1 MLNAYSVAT
10 FRPFQRP
17 DGPPYVLI
25 VCPVEFDA
33 GSPVRPTSELEWVQP
48 GPPAAPPRHGRGPVA
63 LLPRGDDVV
72 LVLPPMAVSWHAVAL
87 PRMPANRVRAA
98 LDGLLEDRLLD
109 EVEHLHLA
117 LEPGGK
123 PGQSLWVAACRRE
136 PLKAWLALLQDA
148 GHRVVRIAPAL
159 WPQADGGAAL
169 HHAFDWQGEPWLA
182 RQDDQGVT
190 CLPLAAM
197 AGVAPAPAGTAARW
211 TADPSVASVAE
222 AQLQRPVSVLTGAQW
237 LQSCADGPWN
247 LAQFGLS
254 LSQGARQGQKLG
266 QWWQQFRSAPAW
278 RPARWGL
285 GALLVVQLL
294 GLNLMAQAERRSQA
308 AQRAAIDRVLQEQ
321 FPSVTL
327 VLDAPVQ
334 MQREVERLQRS
345 AGLLD
350 RNDLESLLAA
360 LGGQLAGD
368 GSLPTPDRV
377 RFADGQLRL
386 EGWRVEAAR
395 LQALQDG
402 LSQAGWQLRTDSEGL
417 VLTASP
423 ATGGR
428 P

>member
-10 FRPFQRP
+10 FRPFLRP

-33 GSPVRPTSELEWVQP
+33 GSPVRPTSELDWVQP
-48 GPPAAPPRHGRGPVA
+48 GAPAAPPRHGRGPA
-63 LLPRGDDVV
+63 SLLPRGDDVV
-72 LVLPPMAVSWHAVAL
+72 LVLPPMAVSWHAVTL

-109 EVEHLHLA
+109 DVEHLHLA

-123 PGQSLWVAACRRE
+123 PGQTLWVAACRRD
-136 PLKAWLALLQDA
+136 PLKAWLALLQEA
-148 GHRVVRIAPAL
+148 GQRVVRIAPGL
-159 WPQADGGAAL
+159 WPQAEGAPAL
-169 HHAFDWQGEPWLA
+169 HHAFEWQGQPWLA
-182 RQDDQGVT
+182 QQDDRGVG
-190 CLPLAAM
+190 CLPLAA
-197 AGVAPAPAGTAARW
+197 VALPSDAAGTPARW
-211 TADPSVASVAE
+211 TADPAVAGAAE
-222 AQLQRPVSVLTGAQW
+222 ARLQRPVSVVTGTQW
-237 LQSCADGPWN
+237 LLRCAEGPWN
-247 LAQFGLS
+247 LAQFGFS

-285 GALLVVQLL
+285 VGLLVVQLL

-308 AQRAAIDRVLQEQ
+308 AQRAAIDQMLKDQ

-350 RNDLESLLAA
+350 RSDLESLLAA
-360 LGGQLAGD
+360 LGQHLPAD
-368 GSLPTPDRV
+368 GSLPTPDRI
-377 RFADGQLRL
+377 RFADGQVRL
-386 EGWRVEAAR
+386 DGWRVEAAR

-423 ATGGR
+423 AAGGR